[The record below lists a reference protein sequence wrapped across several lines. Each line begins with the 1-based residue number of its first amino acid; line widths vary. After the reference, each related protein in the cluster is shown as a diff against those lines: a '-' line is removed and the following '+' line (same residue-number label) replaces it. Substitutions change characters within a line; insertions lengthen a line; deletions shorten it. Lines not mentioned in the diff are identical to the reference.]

1 MLNSMSIPYNAEGQ
15 IGINIICAHLYI
27 YIYNMSYIKC
37 VYIYSAG
44 IQHKKHQLKSCYG
57 FFMFFQC
64 DICRVCQC
72 VWGPSGLQEGQ
83 WSFRFFPG
91 CLKRETKWN
100 CMHSLETSDTNTATS
115 SRQGIILNH
124 PKSKSSRCW

>member
-1 MLNSMSIPYNAEGQ
+1 
-15 IGINIICAHLYI
+15 
-27 YIYNMSYIKC
+27 MSYIEC
-37 VYIYSAG
+37 IYIYSAG
-44 IQHKKHQLKSCYG
+44 IQHKKHQLKSCYV
-57 FFMFFQC
+57 FFMFFQY
-64 DICRVCQC
+64 DICRVSQC

-83 WSFRFFPG
+83 WSFSFFPG